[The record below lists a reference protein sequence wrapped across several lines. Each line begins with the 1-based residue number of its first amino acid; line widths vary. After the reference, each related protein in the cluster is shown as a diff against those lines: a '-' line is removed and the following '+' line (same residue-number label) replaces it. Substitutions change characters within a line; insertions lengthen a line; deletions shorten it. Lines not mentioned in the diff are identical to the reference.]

1 MNEKELSFVTTVELD
16 TDGVQT
22 MLEKAAPI
30 WSKKRLAVLVPV
42 YCVCLVLSAI
52 CDYYL
57 DKWDHV
63 IIIASIGIAYV
74 IAMVYLTSVTR
85 KKRKQAFLEQY
96 PDGKLMYENGF
107 AEDGLHV
114 HNVSNGAHAVMSY
127 DVLKKLVVAG
137 DMWVLVS
144 KSAVCTPV
152 HVGQLSETDRESLLA
167 HLKKH
172 NPKINIQLPKK
183 K

>member
-96 PDGKLMYENGF
+96 PDGNSFMRTALRRMEF
-107 AEDGLHV
+107 
-114 HNVSNGAHAVMSY
+114 MFI
-127 DVLKKLVVAG
+127 
-137 DMWVLVS
+137 M
-144 KSAVCTPV
+144 
-152 HVGQLSETDRESLLA
+152 
-167 HLKKH
+167 
-172 NPKINIQLPKK
+172 
-183 K
+183 